1 MDWETL
7 LMDALRAGLSVEE
20 FWSLTPRETW
30 MTLEARAWR
39 LQRESERT
47 GELIHLAQKML
58 GWLAWHVAA
67 LQRSK
72 RLPALQ
78 RLLGGGGQTK
88 PMTPDE
94 ARERQAEFEELKKS
108 AESAREK
115 RRMGTSGGKGEGR
128 GASSTGTSGKEG
140 KRVGN

>member
-1 MDWETL
+1 
-7 LMDALRAGLSVEE
+7 MDALRAGLSVEE

-39 LQRESERT
+39 MEHESERT
-47 GELIHLAQKML
+47 GELIRLAQKML

-78 RLLGGGGQTK
+78 RLIGGGQTK
-88 PMTPDE
+88 EMTPDE
-94 ARERQAEFEELKKS
+94 AAVRKAEFEELRK
-108 AESAREK
+108 AAGK
-115 RRMGTSGGKGEGR
+115 RADGYVRGKGRTSTSGEEGKGIGD
-128 GASSTGTSGKEG
+128 
-140 KRVGN
+140 

>member
-1 MDWETL
+1 
-7 LMDALRAGLSVEE
+7 MDALRAGLSVEE

-39 LQRESERT
+39 MEHESERT
-47 GELIHLAQKML
+47 GELIRLAQKML

-78 RLLGGGGQTK
+78 RLIGGGQTK
-88 PMTPDE
+88 EMTPDE

-115 RRMGTSGGKGEGR
+115 RRMGTSGGKGR
-128 GASSTGTSGKEG
+128 TGTSGKEG